1 MPRNRLI
8 FACMTGTSL
17 DALDAAALRVT
28 GERLDLTSEVAA
40 FTSAPFG
47 SLADP
52 LRALAQGESAS
63 AESFTRAARDLGEF
77 HADALTK
84 LAQDVG
90 PPDLIAIPG
99 QTLFHEPPLSLQL
112 INPWPVARRFDAPL
126 VYDFR
131 SADLAAGGQGAP
143 ITPIADWILFR
154 SDSESRAIINLGG
167 FANITI
173 LPMGG
178 DTDAIAAHDVCHCNH
193 VLNAAAQHAVGEPY
207 DKDGALAARG
217 SPDPEAVKDLL
228 ETFPAPH
235 ERRALG
241 DVSPAIEWVKRWRN
255 ERELSGEDVAAS
267 AVDAIARRLAESA
280 NRNGQGADRLL
291 LAGGSVRNRALVE
304 AIARHFGK
312 PVDTTA
318 ALGVDPLQ
326 REVVAIAL
334 LAALCQD
341 GVPITLPQVTGVA
354 SPAPLAGAWIHP
366 CPTSPHPGPHPTDPR
381 PA

>member
-1 MPRNRLI
+1 MPRRRLI

-17 DALDAAALRVT
+17 DGLDAAAVRVS
-28 GERLDLTSEVAA
+28 GERLELTGEVVA

-52 LRALAQGESAS
+52 LRSLMQGEPTTAGI
-63 AESFTRAARDLGEF
+63 FARIAHEFGEL
-77 HADALTK
+77 HADVLTE
-84 LAQDVG
+84 LRRDAG
-90 PPDLIAIPG
+90 APDLIAIPG
-99 QTLFHEPPLSLQL
+99 QTLLHAPPLSLQL
-112 INPWPVARRFDAPL
+112 INPWPVARRFDAPI

-131 SADLAAGGQGAP
+131 SADLAKGGQGAP
-143 ITPIADWILFR
+143 ITPIADWMLFR

-173 LPMGG
+173 LPKGA
-178 DTDAIAAHDVCHCNH
+178 DTAAIAARDVCACNH
-193 VLNAAAQHAVGEPY
+193 VLDAVAREGFGEPY
-207 DKDGALAARG
+207 DKDGAVAARG
-217 SPDPEAVKDLL
+217 TPDPEGVRDLL

-241 DVSPAIEWVKRWRN
+241 DASPALEWVKRRLHQ
-255 ERELSGEDVAAS
+255 RGIAGETVAAS
-267 AVDAIARRLAESA
+267 AVDAIARRLADAAAE
-280 NRNGQGADRLL
+280 ADHLL

-304 AIARHFGK
+304 AIARHAGK